1 MCSSDLEETLT
12 SEETLTPEETPA
24 GITSNVTPDTTGETP
39 VEMGPPIVIGT
50 DTAPAE
56 TPTVEL
62 PTFTPLQAAQVDSSP
77 ATPVPLSL
85 TGVIVALAF
94 AGFLAVLRRN
104 RQ

>member
-1 MCSSDLEETLT
+1 
-12 SEETLTPEETPA
+12 
-24 GITSNVTPDTTGETP
+24 TGETP